1 MFWPS
6 IISFGVRFIAW
17 RKSDLILIEAPMSE
31 TIISIENLR
40 KSFKKASTQ
49 NLLVLEDVNF
59 KLQEGEI
66 VALLGKSGSGKSTLL
81 RIIAGLIAPSSG
93 TVTYRGKPVTRPV
106 AGIAMVFQSFAL
118 MPWLNV
124 LENVELGL
132 EAQGVSRDERRHRA
146 IEAIDIIGLDGFES
160 AFPKELSG
168 GMRQRVGFARAL
180 VINPDVLLMDEPFSA
195 LDVLTAEN
203 LKSDLLELWKEKKT
217 NTNGI
222 LLVTHNIE
230 EAATLADRIVI
241 FGNDPGY
248 IRAELP
254 VTLPQPRDPETPEF
268 RALVDKIYTLMTT
281 GPKEKAQRAQ
291 RERQIGL
298 GYRLPDVEP
307 SELSGLIE
315 TMKSFEER
323 IDLPELADEL
333 MMNID
338 DLFPILETLE
348 ILGFAKVSA
357 GDIQLSDL
365 GKQFSEADLQE
376 RKQLFAQ
383 RLLEKVP
390 LARYIRRILDEKV
403 GHRVSEERF
412 LSKLEDY
419 LSEKEADRVLRTMI
433 DWGRY
438 AEIFAYDFNTGIL
451 SLENPGKGL

>member
-1 MFWPS
+1 MT
-6 IISFGVRFIAW
+6 
-17 RKSDLILIEAPMSE
+17 E
-31 TIISIENLR
+31 TIISIEHLS
-40 KSFKKASTQ
+40 KSFKKAAAQ
-49 NLLVLEDVNF
+49 DLLVLEEVNF
-59 KLQEGEI
+59 QLKEGEI

-81 RIIAGLIAPSSG
+81 RIIAGLIAPSKGKVS
-93 TVTYRGKPVTRPV
+93 YRGKAVTGPVQ
-106 AGIAMVFQSFAL
+106 GITMVFQSFAL
-118 MPWLNV
+118 MPWLTV

-132 EAQGVSRDERRHRA
+132 EAQGVSREERRKRA

-180 VINPDVLLMDEPFSA
+180 VINPDILLMDEPFSA

-203 LKSDLLELWKEKKT
+203 LKSDLLELWNEKKT

-230 EAATLADRIVI
+230 EAAMLADRIVI
-241 FGNDPGY
+241 FGSDPGY
-248 IRAELP
+248 IRAELN
-254 VTLPQPRDPETPEF
+254 VELPQPRDPEASEF

-281 GPKEKAQRAQ
+281 GPKERAKRAQ

-348 ILGFAKVSA
+348 IMGFAQVSD

-376 RKQLFAQ
+376 RKQLFAK
-383 RLLEKVP
+383 RLIEKVP
-390 LARYIRRILDEKV
+390 LARYIRKVLDEKA

-438 AEIFAYDFNTGIL
+438 AEIFAYDFNSGML
-451 SLENPGKGL
+451 SLENPGISDEVMDN

>member
-1 MFWPS
+1 
-6 IISFGVRFIAW
+6 
-17 RKSDLILIEAPMSE
+17 MSE
-31 TIISIENLR
+31 TIIAIENCR
-40 KSFKKASTQ
+40 KSFKKASDQ
-49 NLLVLEDVNF
+49 DLLVLEDVNF
-59 KLQEGEI
+59 QLKEGEI
-66 VALLGKSGSGKSTLL
+66 VAMLGKSGSGKSTLL
-81 RIIAGLIAPSSG
+81 RIIAGLVPPSAG
-93 TVTYRGKPVTRPV
+93 KVTYRGKSVTGPVP
-106 AGIAMVFQSFAL
+106 GIAMVFQSFAL
-118 MPWLNV
+118 MPWLTV

-132 EAQGVSRDERRHRA
+132 EAQGVSREERRRRA
-146 IEAIDIIGLDGFES
+146 IEAIDTIGLDGFES

-241 FGNDPGY
+241 FGSDPGY
-248 IRAELP
+248 IRAELQ
-254 VTLPQPRDPETPEF
+254 VALQQPRDPETPEF
-268 RALVDKIYTLMTT
+268 RDLVDKIYRLMTT
-281 GPKEKAQRAQ
+281 GPKEKAKRAQ

-315 TMKSFEER
+315 TMKSFEEK

-348 ILGFAKVSA
+348 ILGFAKVSD
-357 GDIQLSDL
+357 GDIQLSEL
-365 GKQFSEADLQE
+365 GKQFSEADLQA
-376 RKQLFAQ
+376 RKQIFACC
-383 RLLEKVP
+383 LIEKVP
-390 LARYIRRILDEKV
+390 LARYIRRVLDEKT

-451 SLENPGKGL
+451 SLENPGISEFNHE

>member
-1 MFWPS
+1 
-6 IISFGVRFIAW
+6 
-17 RKSDLILIEAPMSE
+17 MSE
-31 TIISIENLR
+31 TIIAIENLT
-40 KSFKKASTQ
+40 KSFKKASAQ
-49 NLLVLEDVNF
+49 DLLVLEDVNF

-93 TVTYRGKPVTRPV
+93 SVSYRGKPVTRPV

-254 VTLPQPRDPETPEF
+254 VTLPQPRDPESPEF

-281 GPKEKAQRAQ
+281 GPKEKAKRAQ

-390 LARYIRRILDEKV
+390 LARYIRRVLDEKV

>member
-1 MFWPS
+1 M
-6 IISFGVRFIAW
+6 
-17 RKSDLILIEAPMSE
+17 SD
-31 TIISIENLR
+31 TIITIEHLT
-40 KSFKKASTQ
+40 KSFKKAASQ
-49 NLLVLEDVNF
+49 DLLVLEDVNF
-59 KLQEGEI
+59 KLYEGEI

-81 RIIAGLIAPSSG
+81 RIIAGLISPSSG
-93 TVTYRGKPVTRPV
+93 NITYRGNPVTGPV
-106 AGIAMVFQSFAL
+106 PGIAMVFQSFAL

-132 EAQGVSRDERRHRA
+132 EAQGVHRDERRHRA

-254 VTLPQPRDPETPEF
+254 VTLPQPRDPESPEF

-281 GPKEKAQRAQ
+281 GPKEKAKRAQ

-315 TMKSFEER
+315 TMTSFEER

-365 GKQFSEADLQE
+365 GKQFDEADLQE

-390 LARYIRRILDEKV
+390 LARYIRRVLDEKT

-419 LSEKEADRVLRTMI
+419 LSDKEAERVLKTMI

-451 SLENPGKGL
+451 SLENPGNI

>member
-1 MFWPS
+1 
-6 IISFGVRFIAW
+6 
-17 RKSDLILIEAPMSE
+17 MSE
-31 TIISIENLR
+31 TIIAIENLR
-40 KSFKKASTQ
+40 KSFKKASAQ
-49 NLLVLEDVNF
+49 DLLVLEDVNF

-81 RIIAGLIAPSSG
+81 RIIAGLVAPSSG

-106 AGIAMVFQSFAL
+106 EGIAMVFQSFAL

-132 EAQGVSRDERRHRA
+132 EAQGVGRDERRHRA

-281 GPKEKAQRAQ
+281 GPKEKAKRAQ

-390 LARYIRRILDEKV
+390 LARYIRRVLDEKT

-451 SLENPGKGL
+451 SLENPGKAL

>member
-1 MFWPS
+1 MP
-6 IISFGVRFIAW
+6 
-17 RKSDLILIEAPMSE
+17 E
-31 TIISIENLR
+31 TIIAIESLR
-40 KSFKKASTQ
+40 KSFKKASEQ
-49 NLLVLEDVNF
+49 DLLVLEDVNF

-81 RIIAGLIAPSSG
+81 RIIAGLVPPSSG
-93 TVTYRGKPVTRPV
+93 TVTYRGMPVTSPV

-118 MPWLNV
+118 MPWLTV

-132 EAQGVSRDERRHRA
+132 EAQGVSREERRHRA

-203 LKSDLLELWKEKKT
+203 LKSDLLELLKEKKT

-222 LLVTHNIE
+222 LLVTHNID

-254 VTLPQPRDPETPEF
+254 VTLPQPRDPESPEF

-307 SELSGLIE
+307 SELTGLIE
-315 TMKSFEER
+315 TMTSFEER

-390 LARYIRRILDEKV
+390 LARYISRILDEKV
-403 GHRVSEERF
+403 GHRISEERF

-419 LSEKEADRVLRTMI
+419 LSEKEAERVLRTMI

-438 AEIFAYDFNTGIL
+438 AELFAYDFNTGIL
-451 SLENPGKGL
+451 SLENPGDGV

>member
-1 MFWPS
+1 MAES
-6 IISFGVRFIAW
+6 IIA
-17 RKSDLILIEAPMSE
+17 L
-31 TIISIENLR
+31 ENCC
-40 KSFKKASTQ
+40 KSFKKTSAQ
-49 NLLVLEDVNF
+49 DLLVLEDVNF
-59 KLQEGEI
+59 ELHEGEI

-81 RIIAGLIAPSSG
+81 RIIAGLVPPTSG
-93 TVTYRGKPVTRPV
+93 KVIYRGQSVMRPV
-106 AGIAMVFQSFAL
+106 AGIGMVFQSFAL
-118 MPWLNV
+118 MPWLTV

-132 EAQGVSRDERRHRA
+132 EAQGVGREERRQRA

-160 AFPKELSG
+160 AYPKELSG

-203 LKSDLLELWKEKKT
+203 LKSDLLELWQEKKT

-230 EAATLADRIVI
+230 EAAMLADRIII
-241 FGNDPGY
+241 FGSDPGY
-248 IRAELP
+248 IRAELK
-254 VTLPQPRDPETPEF
+254 VALPQPRNPQKPEF
-268 RALVDKIYTLMTT
+268 NDLVDEIYTLMTA
-281 GPKEKAQRAQ
+281 GPKEKAKHAH
-291 RERQIGL
+291 RERQISL

-348 ILGFAKVSA
+348 ILGFAKVLD
-357 GDIQLSDL
+357 GDIHLSEL
-365 GKQFSEADLQE
+365 GRQFSEADLQE

-390 LARYIRRILDEKV
+390 LARYIRRILDEKT

-412 LSKLEDY
+412 LTRLEDY
-419 LSEKEADRVLRTMI
+419 LSEKEAERVLRTMI

-451 SLENPGKGL
+451 SLENPGISDTVKAN

>member
-1 MFWPS
+1 
-6 IISFGVRFIAW
+6 
-17 RKSDLILIEAPMSE
+17 MSE
-31 TIISIENLR
+31 TIIAIENLR
-40 KSFKKASTQ
+40 KSFKKASAQ
-49 NLLVLEDVNF
+49 DLLVLEDVNF
-59 KLQEGEI
+59 KLQKGEI

-81 RIIAGLIAPSSG
+81 RIIAGLIAPTSG
-93 TVTYRGKPVTRPV
+93 SVTYRGMPVTRPV
-106 AGIAMVFQSFAL
+106 PGIAMVFQSFAL

-132 EAQGVSRDERRHRA
+132 EAQGIGREERRHRA
-146 IEAIDIIGLDGFES
+146 IETIDIIGLDGFES

-203 LKSDLLELWKEKKT
+203 LKSDLLELWKDKKT

-254 VTLPQPRDPETPEF
+254 VLLPQPRDPESPEF
-268 RALVDKIYTLMTT
+268 LALVDKIYTLMTT

-315 TMKSFEER
+315 TMTSFEER
-323 IDLPELADEL
+323 VDLPELADEL

-365 GKQFSEADLQE
+365 GKQFSMADLQE

-383 RLLEKVP
+383 RLLDKVP
-390 LARYIRRILDEKV
+390 LARYIRRVLDEKV

-419 LSEKEADRVLRTMI
+419 LTEKEAERVLRTMI

-451 SLENPGKGL
+451 SLENPGKGVE

>member
-1 MFWPS
+1 M
-6 IISFGVRFIAW
+6 
-17 RKSDLILIEAPMSE
+17 SD
-31 TIISIENLR
+31 TIIAIQNCS
-40 KSFKKASTQ
+40 KSFKKASEQ
-49 NLLVLEDVNF
+49 ELLVLEDVNF
-59 KLQEGEI
+59 KLEEGEI
-66 VALLGKSGSGKSTLL
+66 VAMLGKSGSGKSTLL
-81 RIIAGLIAPSSG
+81 RIIAGLVPPTSG
-93 TVTYRGKPVTRPV
+93 KITYRGQPVTGPV
-106 AGIAMVFQSFAL
+106 PGIAMVFQSFAL
-118 MPWLNV
+118 MPWLTV

-132 EAQGVSRDERRHRA
+132 EAQGVGREERRHRA

-241 FGNDPGY
+241 FGSDPGY
-248 IRAELP
+248 IRAELQ
-254 VTLPQPRDPETPEF
+254 VNMQQPRDPAAPEF
-268 RALVDKIYTLMTT
+268 RHLVDQVYTLMTT
-281 GPKEKAQRAQ
+281 GPKEKTRRAH
-291 RERQIGL
+291 ERQIGL

-348 ILGFAKVSA
+348 ILGFAKVSD
-357 GDIQLSDL
+357 GDIQLSEL
-365 GKQFSEADLQE
+365 GKQFSEADLQT
-376 RKQLFAQ
+376 RKQLFAH

-390 LARYIRRILDEKV
+390 LARYIRRILDDKI

-419 LSEKEADRVLRTMI
+419 LSTKEAERVLKTMI

-438 AEIFAYDFNTGIL
+438 AELFAYNFNTGIL
-451 SLENPGKGL
+451 SLENPGISEFYSS

>member
-1 MFWPS
+1 MP
-6 IISFGVRFIAW
+6 
-17 RKSDLILIEAPMSE
+17 E
-31 TIISIENLR
+31 TIIAIEHLR
-40 KSFKKASTQ
+40 KAYKKASTQ
-49 NLLVLEDVNF
+49 DLLVLDNINF
-59 KLQEGEI
+59 NLREGEI

-81 RIIAGLIAPSSG
+81 RIIAGLVAPTSG
-93 TVTYRGKPVTRPV
+93 RVSYRGQPVTQPV
-106 AGIAMVFQSFAL
+106 RGIAMVFQSFAL
-118 MPWLNV
+118 MPWLTV

-132 EAQGVSRDERRHRA
+132 EAQGVGREERRHRA

-203 LKSDLLELWKEKKT
+203 LKSDLLELWQDKKT
-217 NTNGI
+217 NTKGI

-230 EAATLADRIVI
+230 EAATMADRIVI
-241 FGNDPGY
+241 IGSDPGH
-248 IRAELP
+248 IRADMQ
-254 VTLPQPRDPETPEF
+254 VTLAQPRNTESPEF
-268 RALVDKIYTLMTT
+268 RDLVDRIYTLMIS
-281 GPKEKAQRAQ
+281 GSREKARHAM

-298 GYRLPDVEP
+298 GYRLPDVDP

-315 TMKSFEER
+315 TMTSFENR
-323 IDLPELADEL
+323 IDLPDLADEL
-333 MMNID
+333 TMNVD

-348 ILGFAKVSA
+348 MLGFAEVFE
-357 GDIQLSDL
+357 GDVHLSEL
-365 GKQFSEADLQE
+365 GKQFSDADLQE

-383 RLLEKVP
+383 RLLEKIP

-412 LSKLEDY
+412 LTKLEDY
-419 LSEKEADRVLRTMI
+419 LSENEAERVLRTMI

-438 AEIFAYDFNTGIL
+438 AEIFAYDFKTGFL
-451 SLENPGKGL
+451 SLENPGIAGES

>member
-1 MFWPS
+1 M
-6 IISFGVRFIAW
+6 A
-17 RKSDLILIEAPMSE
+17 E
-31 TIISIENLR
+31 TIINIENLS
-40 KSFKKASTQ
+40 KSFKKAPSQ
-49 NLLVLEDVNF
+49 HLLVLEDVNF

-106 AGIAMVFQSFAL
+106 EGIAMVFQSFAL
-118 MPWLNV
+118 MPWLTV

-132 EAQGVSRDERRHRA
+132 EAQGISREERRHRA

-254 VTLPQPRDPETPEF
+254 VTLPQPRDPESPEYL
-268 RALVDKIYTLMTT
+268 ALVDKIYTLMTT
-281 GPKEKAQRAQ
+281 GPKEKAKRAQ

-357 GDIQLSDL
+357 GDIQLSEL

-390 LARYIRRILDEKV
+390 LARYIRRVLDEKA

-419 LSEKEADRVLRTMI
+419 LSEKEADRVLKTMI

-451 SLENPGKGL
+451 SLENPGKGA

>member
-1 MFWPS
+1 M
-6 IISFGVRFIAW
+6 A
-17 RKSDLILIEAPMSE
+17 E
-31 TIISIENLR
+31 TIIAIEGLR
-40 KSFKKASTQ
+40 KAFKKAATQ
-49 NLLVLEDVNF
+49 DLLVLEDINF
-59 KLQEGEI
+59 EFREGEI

-93 TVTYRGKPVTRPV
+93 RVTYRGKSVTQPVP
-106 AGIAMVFQSFAL
+106 GIAMVFQSFAL
-118 MPWLNV
+118 MPWLTV

-132 EAQGVSRDERRHRA
+132 EAQGVPREERRRRA

-203 LKSDLLELWKEKKT
+203 LKSDLLELWQEKKT

-230 EAATLADRIVI
+230 EAAMLADRII
-241 FGNDPGY
+241 ILGSDPGY
-248 IRAELP
+248 IRADLP
-254 VTLPQPRDPETPEF
+254 VTLTQPRDAEAPDF
-268 RALVDKIYTLMTT
+268 RALVDRIYRLMTT
-281 GPKEKAQRAQ
+281 GPTGKSRHVH

-333 MMNID
+333 MMNVD

-348 ILGFAKVSA
+348 ILGFAKVLD
-357 GDIQLSDL
+357 GDIQLSEL

-376 RKQLFAQ
+376 RKRLFAQ
-383 RLLEKVP
+383 RLLETVP
-390 LARYIRRILDEKV
+390 LARYIRKILDEKA

-412 LSKLEDY
+412 LSKLEDF
-419 LSEKEADRVLRTMI
+419 LSDKESERVLRTMI

-438 AEIFAYDFNTGIL
+438 AELFAYDFNSGIL
-451 SLENPGKGL
+451 SLENPGIVS

>member
-1 MFWPS
+1 
-6 IISFGVRFIAW
+6 
-17 RKSDLILIEAPMSE
+17 MSE
-31 TIISIENLR
+31 TIIAIENLS
-40 KSFKKASTQ
+40 KSFKKAAVQ
-49 NLLVLEDVNF
+49 ELLVLEDVNF

-81 RIIAGLIAPSSG
+81 RIIAGLVAPSSG

-118 MPWLNV
+118 MPWLTV

-132 EAQGVSRDERRHRA
+132 EAQGVSREERRHRA

-281 GPKEKAQRAQ
+281 GPKEKAKRAQ

-376 RKQLFAQ
+376 RKQLFTQ

-390 LARYIRRILDEKV
+390 LARYIRRVLDEKV

-419 LSEKEADRVLRTMI
+419 LSEKEAERVLRTMI

-451 SLENPGKGL
+451 SLENPGKGG

>member
-1 MFWPS
+1 
-6 IISFGVRFIAW
+6 
-17 RKSDLILIEAPMSE
+17 MSE
-31 TIISIENLR
+31 TIIAIESLR
-40 KSFKKASTQ
+40 KSFKKASAQ
-49 NLLVLEDVNF
+49 DLLVLEDVNF

-81 RIIAGLIAPSSG
+81 RIIAGLIPPTSG
-93 TVTYRGKPVTRPV
+93 TVTYRGKSVTRPV

-118 MPWLNV
+118 MPGLNV
-124 LENVELGL
+124 LQNVELGL
-132 EAQGVSRDERRHRA
+132 EAQGVSREERRHRA

-203 LKSDLLELWKEKKT
+203 LRSDLLELWKEKKT

-254 VTLPQPRDPETPEF
+254 VTLPQPRDPESPEF

-281 GPKEKAQRAQ
+281 GPKEKAKRAQ

-307 SELSGLIE
+307 SELTGLIE
-315 TMKSFEER
+315 TMTSFEER

-390 LARYIRRILDEKV
+390 LARYISRVLDEKV

-419 LSEKEADRVLRTMI
+419 LSEKEAERVLRTMI

-438 AEIFAYDFNTGIL
+438 AELFAYDFNTGIL
-451 SLENPGKGL
+451 SLENPGDGA

>member
-1 MFWPS
+1 
-6 IISFGVRFIAW
+6 
-17 RKSDLILIEAPMSE
+17 MSE
-31 TIISIENLR
+31 TIIAIENCR
-40 KSFKKASTQ
+40 KSFKKASAQ
-49 NLLVLEDVNF
+49 DLLVLEDVNF

-81 RIIAGLIAPSSG
+81 RIIAGLVPPSSG
-93 TVTYRGKPVTRPV
+93 KVTYRGQPVTGPV
-106 AGIAMVFQSFAL
+106 PGIAMVFQSFAL
-118 MPWLNV
+118 MPWLTV

-132 EAQGVSRDERRHRA
+132 EAQGVGREERRRRA
-146 IEAIDIIGLDGFES
+146 IEAIDTIGLDGFES

-203 LKSDLLELWKEKKT
+203 LRSDLLELWQEKKT

-230 EAATLADRIVI
+230 EAATLADRIII
-241 FGNDPGY
+241 FGSDPGY
-248 IRAELP
+248 IRAELQ
-254 VTLPQPRDPETPEF
+254 VDMEQPRDPERPEF

-281 GPKEKAQRAQ
+281 GPKERIKAGQ
-291 RERQIGL
+291 RERQISL

-348 ILGFAKVSA
+348 ILGFAKVSD
-357 GDIQLSDL
+357 GDIQLTEL
-365 GKQFSEADLQE
+365 GRQFSEADLQE
-376 RKQLFAQ
+376 RKPLFAM

-438 AEIFAYDFNTGIL
+438 AELFAYDFNTGIL
-451 SLENPGKGL
+451 SLENPGTSDDLINQS

>member
-1 MFWPS
+1 
-6 IISFGVRFIAW
+6 
-17 RKSDLILIEAPMSE
+17 MSE
-31 TIISIENLR
+31 TIIAIEHLR
-40 KSFKKASTQ
+40 KAFKKAATQ
-49 NLLVLEDVNF
+49 DLLVLEDINF
-59 KLQEGEI
+59 KLQNGEI

-81 RIIAGLIAPSSG
+81 RIIAGLVAPTTG
-93 TVTYRGKPVTRPV
+93 RVTYRGKVVHGPVS
-106 AGIAMVFQSFAL
+106 GIAMVFQSFAL
-118 MPWLNV
+118 MPWLTV

-132 EAQGVSRDERRHRA
+132 EAQGVGREERRRRA

-160 AFPKELSG
+160 AYPKELSG

-203 LKSDLLELWKEKKT
+203 LKSDLLRLWQEKKT

-230 EAATLADRIVI
+230 EAVVLADRIVI
-241 FGNDPGY
+241 LGSDPGY
-248 IRAELP
+248 IRADLK
-254 VTLPQPRDPETPEF
+254 VTLAGPRDTQTKEF
-268 RALVDKIYTLMTT
+268 RALVDRIYTLMTT
-281 GPKEKAQRAQ
+281 GPGERARHAQRD
-291 RERQIGL
+291 RQVGF

-315 TMKSFEER
+315 TMKSFEDR

-333 MMNID
+333 MMNVD
-338 DLFPILETLE
+338 DLFPVLETLE
-348 ILGFAKVSA
+348 TLGFAKVLD
-357 GDIQLSDL
+357 GDIQLSEL
-365 GKQFSEADLQE
+365 GKKFSEADLQE
-376 RKQLFAQ
+376 RKQLFAE

-390 LARYIRRILDEKV
+390 LAGYIRRVLDEKS

-412 LSKLEDY
+412 LSKLEDF
-419 LSEKEADRVLRTMI
+419 LSEKEAERVLRTMI

-451 SLENPGKGL
+451 SLENPGISDVNNE